1 MADWLDELLEVIPI
15 EPHPPDLV
23 AQVQAHLANSRRWSK
38 WARNGVRLAMVMAGV
53 IGLWL
58 LMQKVEMMQSAV
70 SSISLGRLEE
80 WLSAVVRSPS
90 DALLDISRIAVTWVS
105 QLAAGLEAELVL
117 ALGLLA
123 TPALYG
129 VISLLSSGIS
139 QEEAII

>member
-1 MADWLDELLEVIPI
+1 MADWLDELLEVIPV
-15 EPHPPDLV
+15 EPYPPDLV
-23 AQVQAHLANSRRWSK
+23 AQVQTRLANSRRWSR

-53 IGLWL
+53 LGLWL
-58 LMQKVEMMQSAV
+58 LMPKVEILLSAV
-70 SSISLGRLEE
+70 SSISLGGLEE
-80 WLSAVVRSPS
+80 WLSAMMRSPS
-90 DALLDISRIAVTWVS
+90 DALLDLSQIAVTWVS

>member
-1 MADWLDELLEVIPI
+1 MADWLDELLKVIPT
-15 EPHPPDLV
+15 EPHPTDLV
-23 AQVQAHLANSRRWSK
+23 AQVQTRLANSRRWSR

-53 IGLWL
+53 NGLWL

-80 WLSAVVRSPS
+80 WLSTVVRSPS
-90 DALLDISRIAVTWVS
+90 DALLDLSRLAITWVS

>member
-1 MADWLDELLEVIPI
+1 
-15 EPHPPDLV
+15 
-23 AQVQAHLANSRRWSK
+23 
-38 WARNGVRLAMVMAGV
+38 MVMAGV
-53 IGLWL
+53 LGLWL
-58 LMQKVEMMQSAV
+58 LMPKVEILLSAV

-80 WLSAVVRSPS
+80 WLSAVMRSPS
-90 DALLDISRIAVTWVS
+90 DALLDLSRIAVTWVS

-123 TPALYG
+123 IPALYG

>member
-1 MADWLDELLEVIPI
+1 MADWLDELLEVMPN
-15 EPHPPDLV
+15 EPHPPYLV
-23 AQVQAHLANSRRWSK
+23 VQVQTRLANSRRWSR
-38 WARNGVRLAMVMAGV
+38 WARNGVRLAMVMAGA
-53 IGLWL
+53 IGFWL
-58 LMQKVEMMQSAV
+58 LMQKVEKMQSAV

-90 DALLDISRIAVTWVS
+90 DALLDLSQITITWVS

>member
-1 MADWLDELLEVIPI
+1 MADWLDELLEVIPV
-15 EPHPPDLV
+15 EPYPPDLA
-23 AQVQAHLANSRRWSK
+23 AQVQARLANSRRWLR

-53 IGLWL
+53 LGLWL
-58 LMQKVEMMQSAV
+58 LMPKVEILLSAV
-70 SSISLGRLEE
+70 SSIYLGRLEE
-80 WLSAVVRSPS
+80 WLSTVVRSPS
-90 DALLDISRIAVTWVS
+90 DALLDLSQIAVTWVS

>member
-1 MADWLDELLEVIPI
+1 MADWLDELLEVIPT
-15 EPHPPDLV
+15 ESYSPDLV
-23 AQVQAHLANSRRWSK
+23 AQVQTRLANSRRWSR
-38 WARNGVRLAMVMAGV
+38 WARYGVRLAMVMAGV

-58 LMQKVEMMQSAV
+58 LMQKVEMLLSAV

-90 DALLDISRIAVTWVS
+90 DALLDLSQITITWVS

>member
-1 MADWLDELLEVIPI
+1 MADWLDELLGVMPV
-15 EPHPPDLV
+15 EPYSPDLV
-23 AQVQAHLANSRRWSK
+23 TQVQARLANSRRWS
-38 WARNGVRLAMVMAGV
+38 RLVRSTVRLAMVMAGL

-58 LMQKVEMMQSAV
+58 LMPIVE
-70 SSISLGRLEE
+70 SLLSTGTSFSLSRLEE

-90 DALLDISRIAVTWVS
+90 EALLDLSRIAITWMS

-123 TPALYG
+123 TSALYS
-129 VISLLSSGIS
+129 VISLLSNGVS

>member
-1 MADWLDELLEVIPI
+1 MADWLDELLEVIPV
-15 EPHPPDLV
+15 EPYPPDLV
-23 AQVQAHLANSRRWSK
+23 AQVQARLANSRRWSR

-53 IGLWL
+53 LGLWL
-58 LMQKVEMMQSAV
+58 LMPKVEILLSAV
-70 SSISLGRLEE
+70 SSISLGGLEE
-80 WLSAVVRSPS
+80 WLSAMMRSPS
-90 DALLDISRIAVTWVS
+90 DALLDLSQIAVTWVS

>member
-1 MADWLDELLEVIPI
+1 MADWMDELLEGLPTK
-15 EPHPPDLV
+15 PYPPDLV
-23 AQVQAHLANSRRWSK
+23 AQVQTRLANSRRWSR
-38 WARNGVRLAMVMAGV
+38 WALSGVRLTMVMAGV

-58 LMQKVEMMQSAV
+58 LIPMVEMLLSAG
-70 SSISLGRLEE
+70 SPISLSRLEE

-90 DALLDISRIAVTWVS
+90 DALLDLSRIAITWMS

-123 TPALYG
+123 TSALYG

>member
-1 MADWLDELLEVIPI
+1 MADWLDELLEVIPV
-15 EPHPPDLV
+15 EPYPPDLV
-23 AQVQAHLANSRRWSK
+23 AQVQIRLANSRRWSR
-38 WARNGVRLAMVMAGV
+38 WARNGVRLAMAMAGV
-53 IGLWL
+53 LGLWL
-58 LMQKVEMMQSAV
+58 LMPEAEILLSVD
-70 SSISLGRLEE
+70 SSISLGRLDE
-80 WLSAVVRSPS
+80 WLSAVMRSPS
-90 DALLDISRIAVTWVS
+90 DALLDLSQIAVTWVS